1 MKENNE
7 EKKSPSAESY
17 DWEKIRSEYVSKKI
31 TYSELCGKYGCSMSV
46 LSKKASA
53 EKWREKR
60 KKHRKKVERKTE
72 EKLADREAEKNARD
86 ISRCNDAAYELLEKI
101 FQAIN
106 ELNTIIIDQ
115 TVTEKTYGTDENG
128 KIELKSVE
136 KHKKKGKQK
145 GNIRTEDI
153 KRLTAAV
160 KDIKEILG
168 DSEGKDNKFIIEF
181 ADGVLDKYGS

>member
-1 MKENNE
+1 MPENE
-7 EKKSPSAESY
+7 EKKMPSADGY
-17 DWEKIRSEYVSKKI
+17 DWSKIRSEYVSKKI
-31 TYSELCGKYGCSMSV
+31 TYSELCEKYGCSMSV

-53 EKWREKR
+53 ENWKAER

-86 ISRCNDAAYELLEKI
+86 ISKCNDAAYELLDKI

-115 TVTEKTYGTDENG
+115 TITEKTYGQDENG
-128 KIELKSVE
+128 KSELKSVE
-136 KHKKKGKQK
+136 KIKKKGKQK
-145 GNIRTEDI
+145 GNIRTEDV
-153 KRLTAAV
+153 KRLTAAL

-168 DSEGKDNKFIIEF
+168 DGENKDNKIVIEF
-181 ADGVLDKYGS
+181 ENGVLEKYGS